1 MENFVYK
8 NPTKLIFGRDNTK
21 HIGKEIRKS
30 GINRVLLL
38 YGGGSIFKN
47 GVYETVAKSLNENRI
62 EFVELGGVKPNP
74 RLSKVYEAI
83 EICKREKLQGILA
96 VGGGSVI
103 DTSKTVAAGVM
114 YEGDIWDVFEG
125 RGQVKDA
132 LPIFTVLTISATGSE
147 MNAGAVITKEDEKKK
162 WSFGSPHVYP
172 KASIIDPEIQ
182 FTLPENQTVNGA
194 VDAISHVFELYFD
207 GTKGTDIQDELSEGI
222 IRTVMKHVRVLIDEP
237 QNYDS
242 RAQLCLSATLAL
254 NGINGIGRSGG
265 DWSSHQIEHS
275 ISAFFDIAHG
285 AGLAIVF
292 PAWMKYVYRDDI
304 DKFQRFAEVI
314 FNIKEGKAGEKIEK
328 AIEELK
334 SFYKSIGAPTTLKEA
349 GIKEEELERIAD
361 NAGLSTPMGTLR
373 KLYRNDILEILKIAY
388 E

>member
-21 HIGKEIRKS
+21 HIGKEIRKN
-30 GINRVLLL
+30 GVNRVLLL

-62 EFVELGGVKPNP
+62 EFVELGGIKPNP